1 VVEQAIARLRE
12 ALQGTDYE
20 GRVYLVGGY
29 VRDKLLNR
37 PLPSDLDVVLE
48 GDALA
53 LARWLYEQG
62 VADHAP
68 VVYPRFGTAMVKV
81 AGVPI
86 ELVTA
91 RAESYRAESRK
102 PVQVKPATL
111 YEDALRRDFTINT
124 LLENLHTGE
133 LLDPLGMALSDLQ
146 ARLIRTPREPKA
158 TFHEDPLR
166 MLRAIRFAVQL
177 DFTIEPATYHAIC
190 AEAHRLQ
197 IISKERIRDEFTR
210 ILEQPS
216 AARGLQLLLE
226 SGLLKEFAQPLI
238 PMVGCTQNRY
248 HQYDVWTHS
257 LKAVE
262 SLPECP
268 VDALPTWELR
278 LATLLHDVGKPATR
292 TIDEQGEVHFY
303 GHARVGA
310 ELAEKWLREMKYPS
324 ATIERIGK
332 LIRLHMRPGE
342 YNPNWSDA
350 AVRRLMRDAGALLE
364 PLLCMVE
371 ADIRA
376 QRADMPHA
384 DLNALRARIERIRA
398 QEDARRWQSPLSG
411 EELMQMLGLKPGPLI
426 GKLKDALTEQVL
438 EGKLAP
444 DDKQHAL
451 QLAQE
456 LLARMGGSV
465 VRIASERR
473 QTLL

>member
-12 ALQGTDYE
+12 VLRGTDYE
-20 GRVYLVGGY
+20 GKVYLVGGY

-37 PLPSDLDVVLE
+37 PLPNDLDIVLE

-53 LARWLYEQG
+53 LARWLYEHG
-62 VADHAP
+62 VAEHAP
-68 VVYPRFGTAMVKV
+68 VVYARFGTAMVKV

-102 PVQVKPATL
+102 PIQVKPATL

-133 LLDPLGMALSDLQ
+133 IRDPLGMALPDLQ
-146 ARLIRTPREPKA
+146 ARLIRTPREAKA

-177 DFTIEPATYHAIC
+177 GFTIEPATSHALC

-216 AARGLQLLLE
+216 AARGLQMLLE
-226 SGLLKEFAQPLI
+226 SGLLQQFAQPLL

-268 VDALPTWELR
+268 SDALPVWELR

-292 TIDEQGEVHFY
+292 TVDAQGEVHFY
-303 GHARVGA
+303 GHAQVGA
-310 ELAEKWLREMKYPS
+310 EIAEKWLREMKYPT
-324 ATIERIGK
+324 ATIVRVSK
-332 LIRLHMRPGE
+332 LVRLHMRPGE

-376 QRADMPHA
+376 QRAEMPHA
-384 DLNALRARIERIRA
+384 DLNALRARIERIRT
-398 QEDARRWQSPLSG
+398 QEDTRRWQSPLSG
-411 EELMQMLGLKPGPLI
+411 EELMQKLGLKPGPLI
-426 GKLKDALTEQVL
+426 GKLKHALTEQVL

-451 QLAQE
+451 QIAQQLLAQW
-456 LLARMGGSV
+456 
-465 VRIASERR
+465 
-473 QTLL
+473 QDQ